1 MDNLLNDICHNDFDF
16 PSFTFFEDQ
25 EFYATLSMNQ
35 EQNDDNLL
43 KRNYA
48 TFIKDDSFDDNQSS
62 GSKSPRTKRSG
73 RKIMINDDE
82 DEEKKRR
89 KEQNR
94 AAQRA
99 FRERKER
106 HVKELERR
114 FRQFQDK
121 HTMSIQQL
129 IQENQYLRSVIC
141 RLEVENCVLK
151 GTPVD
156 SIEDVTKA
164 LENARSTLPLPPPP
178 SLANFQL
185 SVKPPLPPLQIRPSP
200 MENIHQAC
208 ENQKT
213 VEAQSTARKNPSDEK
228 PEISESRKKS
238 TIESK
243 GKSSAESTDRDFTFS
258 IMTPDSLRTSS
269 QEAGRNQ
276 HFPAVLL
283 YSDHGHPATILR
295 KNRLKKQNELEANE
309 LVANE
314 LVADKVVADKVV
326 ASEVVAS
333 EIVSD
338 KVQKVVQETI
348 QDESQ
353 RKEPDETDKVNE
365 IQDFDEFLKP
375 FLATHDDIS
384 THGTISRA
392 TATNT
397 TPAAPV
403 SERKSNERRQQTSS
417 KIWQRVSEHAS
428 NPKFSVD
435 QLLNAVKKSTLLTN
449 ERLVLDEWDMEQMLQ
464 DF

>member
-1 MDNLLNDICHNDFDF
+1 
-16 PSFTFFEDQ
+16 
-25 EFYATLSMNQ
+25 
-35 EQNDDNLL
+35 
-43 KRNYA
+43 
-48 TFIKDDSFDDNQSS
+48 
-62 GSKSPRTKRSG
+62 
-73 RKIMINDDE
+73 
-82 DEEKKRR
+82 
-89 KEQNR
+89 
-94 AAQRA
+94 
-99 FRERKER
+99 
-106 HVKELERR
+106 
-114 FRQFQDK
+114 
-121 HTMSIQQL
+121 MSIQQL

-151 GTPVD
+151 RTPVD

-200 MENIHQAC
+200 MENMHQAC

-213 VEAQSTARKNPSDEK
+213 VEAQSTARKNQSDEK
-228 PEISESRKKS
+228 PEISESKKKS

-295 KNRLKKQNELEANE
+295 KNRLKKQNEL
-309 LVANE
+309 VANE
-314 LVADKVVADKVV
+314 VVT
-326 ASEVVAS
+326 SEVVAS
-333 EIVSD
+333 EVVSD

-353 RKEPDETDKVNE
+353 IKEPDETNKVNE

>member
-1 MDNLLNDICHNDFDF
+1 MDNLLNDICHDDFGF
-16 PSFTFFEDQ
+16 PSFTLFEDQ
-25 EFYATLSMNQ
+25 EFYAALSMNQ

-48 TFIKDDSFDDNQSS
+48 TFIKDNSFDDNQSS
-62 GSKSPRTKRSG
+62 SVKLGSKSPRTKRSG

-151 GTPVD
+151 RTPVD
-156 SIEDVTKA
+156 SIEDVTMA

-200 MENIHQAC
+200 MENMHQAC

-228 PEISESRKKS
+228 PEISESKKKS

-295 KNRLKKQNELEANE
+295 KNRLKKQNEL
-309 LVANE
+309 VS
-314 LVADKVVADKVV
+314 DKVVANEVVSDKVV
-326 ASEVVAS
+326 ASEV
-333 EIVSD
+333 VSD

-353 RKEPDETDKVNE
+353 IKEPDERNKVNE

-464 DF
+464 EF

>member
-1 MDNLLNDICHNDFDF
+1 MDNLLNDICHDDFGF
-16 PSFTFFEDQ
+16 LFEDQ
-25 EFYATLSMNQ
+25 EFYAALSMNQ

-48 TFIKDDSFDDNQSS
+48 TFIKDDCFDDNQSGVKL
-62 GSKSPRTKRSG
+62 GSKSSRTKRSG
-73 RKIMINDDE
+73 RKIMINEDE

-151 GTPVD
+151 RTPVD

-200 MENIHQAC
+200 MENIHQVC
-208 ENQKT
+208 ENKKT
-213 VEAQSTARKNPSDEK
+213 VEAQSTARKNPSGEM
-228 PEISESRKKS
+228 PEVSESKKKP
-238 TIESK
+238 TIENK
-243 GKSSAESTDRDFTFS
+243 GKNSAESTDRDFTFS
-258 IMTPDSLRTSS
+258 IVTPDSLRTSS

-295 KNRLKKQNELEANE
+295 KNRLKKLNEA
-309 LVANE
+309 VANE
-314 LVADKVVADKVV
+314 VVSDKVVAN
-326 ASEVVAS
+326 EVVAN
-333 EIVSD
+333 EVVSD

-348 QDESQ
+348 EDESQ
-353 RKEPDETDKVNE
+353 IKEPGETNKVNE
-365 IQDFDEFLKP
+365 VEDFDEFLKP

-384 THGTISRA
+384 THGTISRT
-392 TATNT
+392 TAANT

-435 QLLNAVKKSTLLTN
+435 QLLHAVKKSTLLTN